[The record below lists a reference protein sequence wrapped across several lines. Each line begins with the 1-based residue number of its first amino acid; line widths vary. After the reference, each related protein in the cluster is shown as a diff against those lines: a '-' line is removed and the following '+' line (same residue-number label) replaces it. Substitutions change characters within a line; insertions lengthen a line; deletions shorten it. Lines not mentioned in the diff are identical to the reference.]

1 MNDMTPAELLA
12 GLKSLAIEVGPKASA
27 NIYLAEGDYMSGHAT
42 ANLRPEGTLG
52 KVSLS
57 IKFSSWDE
65 ILPGLRAKWE
75 EHRDLHEANIIRE
88 MAMAIIRI
96 TMDRDECRDADLRCD
111 FDRQD
116 VGRYADRAAALA
128 TEMGGK
134 GPFIVIR
141 TDEGNGG
148 EVSE

>member
-1 MNDMTPAELLA
+1 MTPTELHE
-12 GLKSLAIEVGPKASA
+12 GLKALC
-27 NIYLAEGDYMSGHAT
+27 AEIGSKCEAHIVMSGTYMPSAT
-42 ANLRPEGTLG
+42 VEPQGILG
-52 KVSLS
+52 KVRLTVKVQDWS
-57 IKFSSWDE
+57 E
-65 ILPGLRAKWE
+65 IIPALTVAWE

-141 TDEGNGG
+141 TDEGNGA

>member
-1 MNDMTPAELLA
+1 MTPIELHE
-12 GLKSLAIEVGPKASA
+12 GLKALC
-27 NIYLAEGDYMSGHAT
+27 AEIGGKCEAHIVMSGTYTLSAT
-42 ANLRPEGTLG
+42 VKPQGILG
-52 KVSLS
+52 KVRLTANVDDWSEVVPALT
-57 IKFSSWDE
+57 
-65 ILPGLRAKWE
+65 AAWE
-75 EHRDLHEANIIRE
+75 EHRALHEANIIRE
-88 MAMAIIRI
+88 MAIAIIRI

-141 TDEGNGG
+141 TDEGNGA

>member
-1 MNDMTPAELLA
+1 MTPAELLT
-12 GLKSLAIEVGPKASA
+12 GLKELAADVGPKALTK
-27 NIYLAEGDYMSGHAT
+27 IYIAEGEYMSGHAT
-42 ANLRPEGTLG
+42 ASLRPEGTLG
-52 KVSLS
+52 KVNLS
-57 IKFSSWDE
+57 IKFSAWDE
-65 ILPGLRAKWE
+65 ILPGLRAAWD
-75 EHRDLHEANIIRE
+75 EHRELHEANIIRE

-134 GPFIVIR
+134 GPFVVIR
-141 TDEGNGG
+141 TDEGNGA
-148 EVSE
+148 EVPE